1 MTAYLLGFVVGG
13 VALFTV
19 LAVSTIVSVNRFVAQ
34 TTLINNS
41 WSNVNTELKRRHDL
55 IPALVEV
62 VRGYAAHERATLER
76 VTQARAEAIRAVGT
90 SPAGQAAAEAA
101 LGLALRNLVAVAES
115 YPQLQATANFLE
127 LQQELANT
135 EDRIQA
141 ARRFY
146 NANVA
151 DYNRRV
157 YSIPSLLVARF
168 FGYREVPFF
177 QVEPAVEEMPVVR
190 F

>member
-1 MTAYLLGFVVGG
+1 MMAYVVGFLVGG
-13 VALFTV
+13 VVLLVV
-19 LAVSTIVSVNRFVAQ
+19 LATATIVSINRFVAQ
-34 TTLINNS
+34 TTLVNNS

-55 IPALVEV
+55 IPSLVGV
-62 VRGYAAHERATLER
+62 VRGYAAHERATLDQ
-76 VTQARAEAIRAVGT
+76 VTRARADAIRAVGS
-90 SPAGQAAAEAA
+90 SPAGQAAAEAS
-101 LGLALRNLVAVAES
+101 LGGALRNLVAVSER
-115 YPQLQATANFLE
+115 YPQLHATRNFLE
-127 LQQELANT
+127 LQAELANT

-157 YSIPSLLVARF
+157 GSIPSLFVARL

-177 QVEPAVEEMPVVR
+177 QVEPAAEEVPAVR

>member
-1 MTAYLLGFVVGG
+1 M
-13 VALFTV
+13 
-19 LAVSTIVSVNRFVAQ
+19 
-34 TTLINNS
+34 
-41 WSNVNTELKRRHDL
+41 EH
-55 IPALVEV
+55 
-62 VRGYAAHERATLER
+62 
-76 VTQARAEAIRAVGT
+76 VTQARADAIRAVGT
-90 SPAGQAAAEAA
+90 SPAGQAAAE
-101 LGLALRNLVAVAES
+101 
-115 YPQLQATANFLE
+115 
-127 LQQELANT
+127 
-135 EDRIQA
+135 A

-177 QVEPAVEEMPVVR
+177 QVEAAVEETPVVR